1 MKYYKRL
8 VSALL
13 CAILVLAMVTPIQA
27 SAVSKKSVKKAYEK
41 LYDWLVVNGDYDG
54 QGDSYTYCYMEKG
67 GNQVNISMPR
77 TKDNIFVNYSD
88 LDGGYPSTDAGIHL
102 ELAHYK
108 KASIDGIYACGA
120 EIGWVST
127 DDTMVKLS
135 KIKKTPKIK
144 FTNVRTRLLT
154 EADLQKPLNKRLKQ
168 TLNIFNKKVVKPA
181 GLKMADLG
189 FVNYK

>member
-1 MKYYKRL
+1 MKNYRRL
-8 VSALL
+8 VSAVL

-27 SAVSKKSVKKAYEK
+27 SAVSKKSVKKSYEK
-41 LYDWLVVNGDYDG
+41 LYDWLVANGEYEG
-54 QGDSYTYCYMEKG
+54 QADIYTYCYQEEG

-77 TKDNIFVNYSD
+77 TKDIIHINYSD

-102 ELAHYK
+102 ELANYK

-127 DDTMVKLS
+127 DDTVVKLS

-144 FTNVRTRLLT
+144 FTNVKSRLLT
-154 EADLQKPLNKRLKQ
+154 AEDLQKPLNKRLKQ

-189 FVNYK
+189 FVKYK